1 MKYQEIYDEY
11 TSLINNY
18 SKIRFELQSLPK
30 GSIVKKNIANK
41 EYHYLQYTSYG
52 KKRTEYVRESEV
64 ERLSLKLIRRD
75 DLCEKIEQITTDML
89 RLEQAAKILD
99 HNLSRAFYFM
109 RQCAEMDAMP
119 IAKRTEALS
128 FASAMTSLEGVP
140 AQKETDKNLR
150 AWAAGEKAFKDFYI
164 PTLQR
169 YGVVEA
175 AYEK

>member
-1 MKYQEIYDEY
+1 MKYQEIYNEY
-11 TSLINNY
+11 TSLINRY

-52 KKRTEYVRESEV
+52 KKKTEYIREPEV
-64 ERLSLKLIRRD
+64 EGIQELK
-75 DLCEKIEQITTDML
+75 EKIKYISADML

-99 HNLSRAFYFM
+99 YTLSRTFYFI

-119 IAKRTEALS
+119 IAKRKEALS
-128 FASAMTSLEGVP
+128 FASAMTSLEGIP
-140 AQKETDKNLR
+140 AQKDTDMNLK
-150 AWAAGEKAFKDFYI
+150 AWAAGDKSFADFYI

-169 YGVVEA
+169 YGVMEA